1 MAVCLSLPVFH
12 DPYNSRKRVS
22 ADPSAR
28 VFGSALRA
36 KTPPSENSQRRGKC
50 WTMPRFRFQ
59 IRTVMIV
66 IAAVAVLM
74 ATYRL
79 LPGRF
84 RVFLE
89 AGSAGVVVSFV
100 FCAAFLFF

>member
-1 MAVCLSLPVFH
+1 
-12 DPYNSRKRVS
+12 VS

-28 VFGSALRA
+28 VFGNALRA
-36 KTPPSENSQRRGKC
+36 KTPPSANNQRCGKYQP
-50 WTMPRFRFQ
+50 MPRVRFQ
-59 IRTVMIV
+59 IGTVMIV